1 VAVPAVSDAKALG
14 GKGVTATVGGKAVF
28 LGSPQAAADRIALS
42 AEQTGA
48 IAALND
54 EGKTVSVLIIGDTLA
69 GAIAMR
75 DEPRADAKSGLKALT
90 DAGIKIVMLTGDNKR
105 TATAIGKQLG
115 IEVRAE
121 LMPEDKQ
128 RIVGEMKQQGFVVA
142 KVGDGINDA
151 PALAAAD
158 IGIAM
163 GGGTDVA
170 LETADAAVLHGRVG
184 DVAQMIDLSKR
195 TMGNIRQ
202 NITIALGLKA
212 VFLVTTIAGITG
224 LWPAILADTGATVL
238 VTINALRLRPPIRRR
253 KQTTKPTRPR
263 RPPPTATRP
272 RKPDPA
278 NRRTRQKPLP
288 DLTSP
293 QPARRHPPNSRLP
306 HPRERLTAASRRP
319 PPGNSRPASRKR
331 AIRRER
337 LAQRMRTRRPGSRRA
352 MQAPAPR
359 RARSRPHRPIRPLA
373 MAPPRPHPATPQT
386 APPQRPP

>member
-1 VAVPAVSDAKALG
+1 VTDVIGFGHSQAEVLAVAAALETGSSHPLAKAILDRAAADKLTIPTASETKALG
-14 GKGVTATVGGKAVF
+14 GKGMTATVAVNAVF
-28 LGSPQAAADRIALS
+28 LGSPQAAGERVALS
-42 AEQTGA
+42 IEQSALIT
-48 IAALND
+48 ALND
-54 EGKTVSVLIIGDTLA
+54 EGKTVSVLIINETLA

-90 DAGIKIVMLTGDNKR
+90 DAGVRIVMLTGDNR
-105 TATAIGKQLG
+105 RAASVVARELG

-128 RIVGEMKQQGFVVA
+128 RIVGELKREGLIVA

-184 DVAQMIDLSKR
+184 DVAELIKLSKR
-195 TMGNIRQ
+195 TMTNIRQ

-238 VTINALRLRPPIRRR
+238 VTINALRLL
-253 KQTTKPTRPR
+253 
-263 RPPPTATRP
+263 A
-272 RKPDPA
+272 
-278 NRRTRQKPLP
+278 
-288 DLTSP
+288 
-293 QPARRHPPNSRLP
+293 PARN
-306 HPRERLTAASRRP
+306 A
-319 PPGNSRPASRKR
+319 
-331 AIRRER
+331 
-337 LAQRMRTRRPGSRRA
+337 
-352 MQAPAPR
+352 
-359 RARSRPHRPIRPLA
+359 
-373 MAPPRPHPATPQT
+373 
-386 APPQRPP
+386 

>member
-1 VAVPAVSDAKALG
+1 MLKGGAVLETLGTITAVALDKTGTLTEGKPKVTDILAFGHSESDVLTFAAALETGSSHPLAKAILDRAAADKVAVPAVSDAKALG
-14 GKGVTATVGGKAVF
+14 GKGVTATVDGKAVF
-28 LGSPQAAADRIALS
+28 LGSPQSAGDRIALS
-42 AEQTGA
+42 AEQTAA
-48 IAALND
+48 ITALND
-54 EGKTVSVLIIGDTLA
+54 EGKTVSVLIIGETLA

-90 DAGIKIVMLTGDNKR
+90 DAGVKIVMLTGDNTR

-128 RIVGEMKQQGFVVA
+128 RIVGELKQQGFTVA

-184 DVAQMIDLSKR
+184 DVAEMIDLSKR
-195 TMGNIRQ
+195 TMSNIRQ
-202 NITIALGLKA
+202 NIIIALGLKA

-238 VTINALRLRPPIRRR
+238 VTINALRLLAPV
-253 KQTTKPTRPR
+253 
-263 RPPPTATRP
+263 
-272 RKPDPA
+272 
-278 NRRTRQKPLP
+278 
-288 DLTSP
+288 
-293 QPARRHPPNSRLP
+293 SRV
-306 HPRERLTAASRRP
+306 
-319 PPGNSRPASRKR
+319 
-331 AIRRER
+331 
-337 LAQRMRTRRPGSRRA
+337 
-352 MQAPAPR
+352 
-359 RARSRPHRPIRPLA
+359 
-373 MAPPRPHPATPQT
+373 
-386 APPQRPP
+386 